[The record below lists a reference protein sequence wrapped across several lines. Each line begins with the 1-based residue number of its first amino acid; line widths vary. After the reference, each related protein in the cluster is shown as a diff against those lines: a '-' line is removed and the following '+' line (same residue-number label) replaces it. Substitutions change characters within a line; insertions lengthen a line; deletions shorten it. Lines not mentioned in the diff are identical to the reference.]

1 MKLYVFDTD
10 IVGFASQQN
19 PSVLQRIGRLSQ
31 EDSVVTTIITFG
43 EDLGGWLPACRR
55 AHNGT
60 ARAEAYARL
69 QRGLDFYR
77 DWVCL
82 PFDIAAAEIFDRL
95 RSLRLRIGTN
105 DLAIAAIALS
115 VNGILVTRNI
125 VDFRRVPDLR
135 AEDWTAS

>member
-1 MKLYVFDTD
+1 MLCP
-10 IVGFASQQN
+10 A
-19 PSVLQRIGRLSQ
+19 
-31 EDSVVTTIITFG
+31 
-43 EDLGGWLPACRR
+43 DLGPSPKLS
-55 AHNGT
+55 
-60 ARAEAYARL
+60 
-69 QRGLDFYR
+69 
-77 DWVCL
+77 
-82 PFDIAAAEIFDRL
+82 AEIFDRL